1 MRASSDCGSP
11 TTRSCRRSG
20 SRPLRRELGDG
31 FIAVEID
38 SSPGNPWNIPK
49 RAHSVLTNDFVDDPG
64 HPTRDALDQV
74 IAFFSERLRA
84 EPE

>member
-1 MRASSDCGSP
+1 MD
-11 TTRSCRRSG
+11 
-20 SRPLRRELGDG
+20 
-31 FIAVEID
+31 
-38 SSPGNPWNIPK
+38 IPK

-74 IAFFSERLRA
+74 ITFFSERLRP